1 MLAIDEPLA
10 GRQHLRHLFC
20 FTRRDLVQTPSVWES
35 LQLVTAAELE
45 LHLRYRADELAHDL
59 RDQDLAAL
67 GLAGDASRHVDRGAE
82 DIARFLHHLAGVDP
96 DPDAQLSLGVL
107 LAVLGDRLL
116 DVQRALDAMPR
127 GAEADHETVAETL
140 DPSACVLADLLID
153 DRLVRLHDLV
163 GGRETAR
170 GEKARRLFDVG
181 EHDRDRALGLADS

>member
-1 MLAIDEPLA
+1 
-10 GRQHLRHLFC
+10 
-20 FTRRDLVQTPSVWES
+20 
-35 LQLVTAAELE
+35 
-45 LHLRYRADELAHDL
+45 
-59 RDQDLAAL
+59 
-67 GLAGDASRHVDRGAE
+67 
-82 DIARFLHHLAGVDP
+82 
-96 DPDAQLSLGVL
+96 
-107 LAVLGDRLL
+107 
-116 DVQRALDAMPR
+116 MPR